1 MNTTPLAPSPRFY
14 DLSLP
19 LEESTSEP
27 RPLRIIY
34 GSHEQTAAIVAGFL
48 GAKIADLPGGFGYA
62 SEEVSASTHTSTHVD
77 APWHYYPTSGGAPA
91 RTIDQIPLDWF
102 YGDGVV
108 LDLRAKERG
117 GRITVP
123 DLQDALEAIAYTI
136 KPRDIVLIQTGAD
149 KLWGTPDYPL
159 AGAGMSA
166 DAVRWLVEQ
175 GVRVMGSD
183 AFAWDQPFYAMRQR
197 LAQTGNPGVI
207 FEAHRVAVDL
217 EYCQIDRLANLDS
230 LPRPFGFTV
239 ICFPIKVRAG
249 SAGWARVVALDWT

>member
-1 MNTTPLAPSPRFY
+1 MPTFY

-19 LEESTSEP
+19 LEESPSEP
-27 RPLRIIY
+27 KPLRIIY
-34 GSHEQTAAIVAGFL
+34 GSHEQSAHLMAGFV
-48 GAKIADLPGGFGYA
+48 GASISDLPGGYGLA
-62 SEEVSASTHTSTHVD
+62 TEEITANSHSATHVD

-117 GRITVP
+117 GVITP
-123 DLQDALEAIAYTI
+123 LDLQDALEAIGYTL
-136 KPRDIVLIQTGAD
+136 KPRDIVLIQTGSD
-149 KLWGTPDYPL
+149 KLWGSPEYPL
-159 AGAGMSA
+159 AGAGMSGE
-166 DAVRWLVEQ
+166 AVRWLVAQ

-197 LAQTGNPGVI
+197 LAQTGDPGVI
-207 FEAHRVAVDL
+207 FEAHHVGADL
-217 EYCQIDRLANLDS
+217 EYCQIDRLANLDT

-249 SAGWARVVALDWT
+249 SAGWARVVAMFAD